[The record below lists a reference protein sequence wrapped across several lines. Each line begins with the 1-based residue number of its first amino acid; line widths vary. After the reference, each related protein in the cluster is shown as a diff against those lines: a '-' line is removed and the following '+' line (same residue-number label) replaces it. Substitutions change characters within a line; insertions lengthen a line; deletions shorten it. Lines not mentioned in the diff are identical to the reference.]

1 LTCHEL
7 FTAVTTAAC
16 ITLPPSAIGCE
27 RLWGRCMILDA
38 RQSDTQAE
46 VDDHGV
52 ILGNRFLAMLQ
63 KPLSVAPIF

>member
-1 LTCHEL
+1 
-7 FTAVTTAAC
+7 
-16 ITLPPSAIGCE
+16 
-27 RLWGRCMILDA
+27 MILDA

-52 ILGNRFLAMLQ
+52 SSRQPFFGAMLK